1 MDWNAKPSDTVI
13 AQTVA
18 GLKQRGLEAL
28 VVEGRAAA
36 LSKLKEL
43 IPAGASVMAGSST
56 TLDEIGF
63 TDYLKSAQH
72 PYKNL
77 KEAIVAEKD
86 QAQQARLRAQASLAD
101 YFLGS
106 VQAVTHDGVVL
117 SCDASGSRTGPY
129 SFGPGKVILVAG
141 VNKLVPTAE
150 DGLRRIREHCV
161 PLEDQ
166 RMKKAGFP
174 GTTLAR
180 ILITEHELFR
190 VRTTLIL
197 VKEKLGF

>member
-13 AQTVA
+13 AQTA
-18 GLKQRGLEAL
+18 EALKQRGLEAL
-28 VVEGRAAA
+28 VVEGKAAA
-36 LSKLKEL
+36 LAKLKEL

-86 QAQQARLRAQASLAD
+86 QAKQARLRVQATLAD

-166 RMKKAGFP
+166 RMKKDGFP
-174 GTTLAR
+174 GTTLSR

-190 VRTTLIL
+190 GRTMVIL

>member
-1 MDWNAKPSDTVI
+1 MDWNAKPTDAVI
-13 AQTVA
+13 ARTVEA
-18 GLKQRGLEAL
+18 IKERGMEAL
-28 VVEGRAAA
+28 VVEGKAAA
-36 LSKLKEL
+36 LAKLKEL
-43 IPAGASVMAGSST
+43 IPAGASVMEGSST
-56 TLDEIGF
+56 TLDEVGF
-63 TDYLKSAQH
+63 TDYLKSGRH

-86 QAQQARLRAQASLAD
+86 QAKQARLRAQATLAD

-106 VQAVTHDGVVL
+106 VQAVTHDGVVI

-166 RMKKAGFP
+166 RMKKVGYP

-190 VRTTLIL
+190 GRTTLIL